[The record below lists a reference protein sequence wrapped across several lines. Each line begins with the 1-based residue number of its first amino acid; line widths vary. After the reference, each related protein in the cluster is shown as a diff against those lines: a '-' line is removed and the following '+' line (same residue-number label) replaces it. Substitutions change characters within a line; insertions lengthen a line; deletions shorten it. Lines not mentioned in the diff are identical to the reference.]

1 MKKLLATI
9 LFGLLLAQFAV
20 AQTPPAGP
28 EADAAALRANAANP
42 VVAEDLAE
50 PDGVSLAL
58 ADDGSYQIFARGT
71 GTYDFGDE
79 DERQEALQ
87 EAILK
92 AKANLAK
99 FLNETIATDASVDNF
114 SKKAKTLT
122 KEGGITSAAVS
133 KEQVKSQTTA
143 IRNSSQA
150 ILTGAITLE
159 TRRIPGNGEGGTYQ
173 VTVGVSSKTI
183 AAAESIAKQMAD
195 SLANRR
201 STVGGT
207 GAAPSPA
214 PIGGEAGLDN
224 TPEIR
229 KANTLF

>member
-1 MKKLLATI
+1 MKKLLAI
-9 LFGLLLAQFAV
+9 ALFALLGAQIGC
-20 AQTPPAGP
+20 AQDAAP
-28 EADAAALRANAANP
+28 ETDAAALRANASNP
-42 VVAEDLAE
+42 VVEEDLAE

-71 GTYDFGDE
+71 GTYDFGEE
-79 DERQEALQ
+79 DDRQEALQ
-87 EAILK
+87 EATLK

-99 FLNETIATDASVDNF
+99 FLNETIATDASVENF

-122 KEGGITSAAVS
+122 KEGGITSATVS
-133 KEQVKSQTTA
+133 KEQVKTQTTA

-159 TRRIPGNGEGGTYQ
+159 TRRIPGSGDSGTYQ

-183 AAAESIAKQMAD
+183 GAAESISRQMRE
-195 SLANRR
+195 SLANRHR
-201 STVGGT
+201 PATSA
-207 GAAPSPA
+207 GAAPSA
-214 PIGGEAGLDN
+214 VDVGLEN
-224 TPEIR
+224 TPEVR

>member
-1 MKKLLATI
+1 MKKLLTTALFAI
-9 LFGLLLAQFAV
+9 LCAQIGA
-20 AQTPPAGP
+20 AQTAAP
-28 EADAAALRANAANP
+28 ETDAEALRTNAANP
-42 VVAEDLAE
+42 VVQEDLAE

-58 ADDGSYQIFARGT
+58 AEDGSYQIFARGT

-79 DERQEALQ
+79 DDRQEALQ

-99 FLNETIATDASVDNF
+99 FLNETIATDSSVENF

-133 KEQVKSQTTA
+133 KEQVKTQTTA

-159 TRRIPGNGEGGTYQ
+159 TRRIPGSDDGGTYQ

-183 AAAESIAKQMAD
+183 AAAEAISRGMAE
-195 SLANRR
+195 SFANRR
-201 STVGGT
+201 PSVGGAVRT
-207 GAAPSPA
+207 PSPA
-214 PIGGEAGLDN
+214 PVSGDAGLPN
-224 TPEIR
+224 TPEVR

>member
-1 MKKLLATI
+1 MKKLLTI
-9 LFGLLLAQFAV
+9 ALFGLLLAQFAV
-20 AQTPPAGP
+20 AQAPSANA

-42 VVAEDLAE
+42 VVEEDLAE

-58 ADDGSYQIFARGT
+58 AEDGSYQIFARGT
-71 GTYDFGDE
+71 GTYDFAEE
-79 DERQEALQ
+79 DDRQEALE

-99 FLNETIATDASVDNF
+99 FLSETIATDASVENF

-133 KEQVKSQTTA
+133 KEQVKTQTTS

-159 TRRIPGNGEGGTYQ
+159 TRRIPGSGDGGTYQ

-183 AAAESIAKQMAD
+183 AAAEAIAKGMAE

-201 STVGGT
+201 PSAGGT
-207 GAAPSPA
+207 GKAAAPA
-214 PIGGEAGLDN
+214 PVAGDAGMDN
-224 TPEIR
+224 TPEVR
-229 KANTLF
+229 KAKTLF

>member
-1 MKKLLATI
+1 MNKLLTPM

-20 AQTPPAGP
+20 AQTLPAAV
-28 EADAAALRANAANP
+28 ETDAAALRANAASP
-42 VVAEDLAE
+42 VVEEDLAE

-58 ADDGSYQIFARGT
+58 AEDGSYQIFARGT
-71 GTYDFGDE
+71 GTYDFAEE
-79 DERQEALQ
+79 DDRQEALQ

-99 FLNETIATDASVDNF
+99 FLSETIATDASVENF
-114 SKKAKTLT
+114 SRKAKTLT

-133 KEQVKSQTTA
+133 KEQVKTQTTA

-159 TRRIPGNGEGGTYQ
+159 TRRIPGNGDGGAYQ
-173 VTVGVSSKTI
+173 VTIGVSSKTI
-183 AAAESIAKQMAD
+183 AAAESITKRMAE
-195 SLANRR
+195 SLAARR
-201 STVGGT
+201 PGAAGT
-207 GAAPSPA
+207 GKVASPSPLA
-214 PIGGEAGLDN
+214 GDAGLDN
-224 TPEIR
+224 TPEVR

>member
-1 MKKLLATI
+1 MKKLLTI
-9 LFGLLLAQFAV
+9 ALFGLLLAQFAV
-20 AQTPPAGP
+20 AQAPSADAET
-28 EADAAALRANAANP
+28 DAAALRANATNP
-42 VVAEDLAE
+42 VVEEDLAE

-58 ADDGSYQIFARGT
+58 AEDGSYQIFARGT

-79 DERQEALQ
+79 DDRQEALQ

-99 FLNETIATDASVDNF
+99 FLNETIATDASVENF

-133 KEQVKSQTTA
+133 KEQVKTQTTA
-143 IRNSSQA
+143 IRNSSHA

-159 TRRIPGNGEGGTYQ
+159 TRRIPGNGDGGTYQ
-173 VTVGVSSKTI
+173 VTVGISSKTI
-183 AAAESIAKQMAD
+183 AAAESISEMAE

-201 STVGGT
+201 SGSVGT
-207 GAAPSPA
+207 GKVGYVTPNCGNANM
-214 PIGGEAGLDN
+214 EN
-224 TPEIR
+224 TPEVR

>member
-1 MKKLLATI
+1 MKKILATA
-9 LFGLLLAQFAV
+9 LFGLLFAQFAA
-20 AQTPPAGP
+20 AQTQPADL
-28 EADAAALRANAANP
+28 EADAAALRSNAANP

-79 DERQEALQ
+79 DDRQEALQ

-99 FLNETIATDASVDNF
+99 FLNETIASDESVDNF
-114 SKKAKTLT
+114 STKAKTLT
-122 KEGGITSAAVS
+122 NDGSVTSAAVS
-133 KEQVKSQTTA
+133 KEQIKTQTTA

-159 TRRIPGNGEGGTYQ
+159 TRRIPGSGDGGTYH
-173 VTVGVSSKTI
+173 VTIGVSSKTI
-183 AAAESIAKQMAD
+183 AAAESIAKRMAQ

-201 STVGGT
+201 PAAAGT
-207 GAAPSPA
+207 GSAGSPT
-214 PIGGEAGLDN
+214 PTGGNAGLPN
-224 TPEIR
+224 TPEVR

>member
-1 MKKLLATI
+1 MKKLLAIALFAI
-9 LFGLLLAQFAV
+9 LGAQIGAAQDV
-20 AQTPPAGP
+20 AP
-28 EADAAALRANAANP
+28 ETDAAALRANASNP

-58 ADDGSYQIFARGT
+58 AEDGSYQIFARGT

-79 DERQEALQ
+79 DDRQEALE

-99 FLNETIATDASVDNF
+99 FLSETISTDASVENF

-122 KEGGITSAAVS
+122 KDGDITKAAVS
-133 KEQVKSQTTA
+133 KEQVKTQTTA

-159 TRRIPGNGEGGTYQ
+159 TRRIPGNGDSGTYQ

-183 AAAESIAKQMAD
+183 AAAESISKRMAE

-201 STVGGT
+201 PGVGGA
-207 GAAPSPA
+207 GKAASPA
-214 PIGGEAGLDN
+214 PTGVAPGTDN
-224 TPEIR
+224 TPEVR

>member
-1 MKKLLATI
+1 MKKLLTTA

-20 AQTPPAGP
+20 AQTSPADV
-28 EADAAALRANAANP
+28 ETDAAALRENAASP
-42 VVAEDLAE
+42 VVEEDLAE

-58 ADDGSYQIFARGT
+58 AEDGSYQIFARGT
-71 GTYDFGDE
+71 GTYDFAEE
-79 DERQEALQ
+79 DDHQEALQ

-99 FLNETIATDASVDNF
+99 FLSETIATDASVENF

-122 KEGGITSAAVS
+122 KEGGITSTAVS
-133 KEQVKSQTTA
+133 KEQVKTQTTA

-159 TRRIPGNGEGGTYQ
+159 TRRIPGNGDGGAYQ
-173 VTVGVSSKTI
+173 VTIGVSSKTI
-183 AAAESIAKQMAD
+183 AAAESISKRMAE
-195 SLANRR
+195 SLAHRHP
-201 STVGGT
+201 GAAGT
-207 GAAPSPA
+207 GKVASPSPL
-214 PIGGEAGLDN
+214 AGDARLDN
-224 TPEIR
+224 TPEVR

>member
-1 MKKLLATI
+1 MKRILATA
-9 LFGLLLAQFAV
+9 LFGLLLAQFAA
-20 AQTPPAGP
+20 AQTQPADL
-28 EADAAALRANAANP
+28 EADAAALRSNAANP

-58 ADDGSYQIFARGT
+58 AEDGSYQIFARGT

-79 DERQEALQ
+79 DDRQEALQ

-99 FLNETIATDASVDNF
+99 FLNETIASDESAGNF

-122 KEGGITSAAVS
+122 NDGSVTSAAVS
-133 KEQVKSQTTA
+133 KEQVKTQTTA

-159 TRRIPGNGEGGTYQ
+159 TRRIPGSGDGGTYQ

-183 AAAESIAKQMAD
+183 AAAESIAKRMAQ

-201 STVGGT
+201 PGAGGT
-207 GAAPSPA
+207 GAAVSPA
-214 PIGGEAGLDN
+214 PTAGNGGMPN
-224 TPEIR
+224 TPEVR